1 MAERVAVVIIAIDG
15 PAAAGKR
22 TLARRLAALLGLRY
36 LDSGELYRAVA
47 RRVLGAGGDPA
58 DAGQAAAAAR
68 ALTEEDL
75 STPGLRDEAVGR
87 AASVVA
93 AIPEV
98 RAALLEYQRAFGRA
112 PPGAVIDGRDIGTVV
127 FPDAAHKLFVT
138 ASLEIRAGRRTRE
151 LREGGVAC
159 DREQVLNEMAERDA
173 RDRRRAVA
181 PLAPAKDAFVLDT
194 TGLDADAAFAAALGH
209 LGRKDARFAAL
220 EARAAPPR
228 APEGEP

>member
-1 MAERVAVVIIAIDG
+1 MIIAIDG

-22 TLARRLAALLGLRY
+22 TLARRLAAQLGLRY

-47 RRVLGAGGDPA
+47 LRVLGAGGDPA

-75 STPGLRDEAVGR
+75 SAPGLRDEAVGR

-151 LREGGVAC
+151 LRDGGVAC

-181 PLAPAKDAFVLDT
+181 PLAAAADAYVLDT
-194 TGLDADAAFAAALGH
+194 TDLDADAAFAAALAHVAAGDV
-209 LGRKDARFAAL
+209 GAAAR
-220 EARAAPPR
+220 
-228 APEGEP
+228 